1 MKGLS
6 ENGKVLVY
14 GMNESLER
22 TDLTPTAIIE
32 RDGVK
37 YVIVDNEG
45 SKALCY
51 PCEQVPYTG
60 DPSKYIDSMVSFIE
74 PEAEEYLKNSG
85 KLVEI
90 ELE

>member
-1 MKGLS
+1 MKGFN

-32 RDGVK
+32 RNGIE
-37 YVIVDNEG
+37 YAIVDNNG

-51 PCEQVPYTG
+51 PCEQVSYTG
-60 DPSKYIDSMVSFIE
+60 DPAQYIDSMVSFIE
-74 PEAEEYLKNSG
+74 PEAEEYLKTSG